1 MNGKWESTILFQKI
15 MNDIFPFMCNTFRD
29 MGTDKQLYERAEI
42 QTDAL
47 IE

>member
-1 MNGKWESTILFQKI
+1 MGIKDTLP
-15 MNDIFPFMCNTFRD
+15 NDHEWYLPFMRRTYRE
-29 MGTDKQLYERAEI
+29 MGTDKQLYEQAEI